1 MSNQVDEY
9 FWTKIKENYHINDSK
24 FSSSHSEKVFS
35 YTWLLSNSLDQSGHQ
50 HTIQLDRYNFYSTQA
65 SGCVLRIYTRTH
77 DLACA
82 QMKFHKHM
90 RDMRDLL
97 RFKTYFQFN
106 ITF

>member
-1 MSNQVDEY
+1 M
-9 FWTKIKENYHINDSK
+9 I
-24 FSSSHSEKVFS
+24 
-35 YTWLLSNSLDQSGHQ
+35 
-50 HTIQLDRYNFYSTQA
+50 IQLQFSEIMCKFVSKIFNL
-65 SGCVLRIYTRTH
+65 GCVLRIYTRTR

-82 QMKFHKHM
+82 KMKFHKHM